1 MICRG
6 REHEGQHRKVL
17 YLPICLFLGSPVL
30 NIDTASVVQEA
41 AVLFAAVI
49 MVGVGAL
56 PPAEVGIGPG
66 SRMIPALLNARTSE
80 NPPSRTLV
88 NKDGGRPGLS

>member
-1 MICRG
+1 M
-6 REHEGQHRKVL
+6 
-17 YLPICLFLGSPVL
+17 
-30 NIDTASVVQEA
+30 DTASVVQVA

-66 SRMIPALLNARTSE
+66 SRMIPALLNTRTSE
-80 NPPSRTLV
+80 NPPSTTLV
-88 NKDGGRPGLS
+88 NKPSVQCLELYKKPMLR